1 MSTNPEL
8 TKGNDLNNIFT
19 ARTTIEIDGVLYTLS
34 NATITMPDGIDL
46 TRSTYTQND
55 STGYWINEDALEV
68 YDATTT
74 GYVEQGGS
82 GPGIVDTIT
91 YKGASYK
98 ISLSADTSWM
108 LQLSL
113 DAFSDLDAA
122 IASESFGVRA
132 YTTVSPGIPIFRIST
147 GDKKVYNNEKRILT
161 EDDLSLSP
169 ESGSWVPI
177 AQLVTAAD
185 SSSFDL
191 PLPNLSDY
199 AGLKVWFS
207 GRATADT
214 AESSWFDVRVNG
226 SNTWSY
232 SGTRLVFDQANSWTE
247 SCAGTYVSAGF
258 IKSNTTVNFE
268 GWSFLLSGGSG
279 DCQQW
284 QSRLDSTQVS
294 FTKMWCYN
302 TSLPTR
308 ITIATAGKVRA
319 GARVVALGLTP

>member
-8 TKGNDLNNIFT
+8 TKGNDLDNIFT

-68 YDATTT
+68 YDATTI

-147 GDKKVYNNEKRILT
+147 GDKKVYNNENRILT
-161 EDDLSLSP
+161 IADQITTDMIP
-169 ESGSWVPI
+169 DESITSDKLDWTTLTNLPI
-177 AQLVTAAD
+177 AYLSWTGPYAVKCELRRVANLVFFQIPDSRPSNGMPQSGTSDEVIPVGYRPAYDTNSPLVIASQNPGYWRVLTNGKCYWYFPGSNPWSLVT
-185 SSSFDL
+185 F
-191 PLPNLSDY
+191 
-199 AGLKVWFS
+199 V
-207 GRATADT
+207 
-214 AESSWFDVRVNG
+214 
-226 SNTWSY
+226 
-232 SGTRLVFDQANSWTE
+232 
-247 SCAGTYVSAGF
+247 
-258 IKSNTTVNFE
+258 
-268 GWSFLLSGGSG
+268 
-279 DCQQW
+279 
-284 QSRLDSTQVS
+284 
-294 FTKMWCYN
+294 CY
-302 TSLPTR
+302 PTND
-308 ITIATAGKVRA
+308 
-319 GARVVALGLTP
+319 PWPD